1 MPYCF
6 YVHYQLSCDTG
17 PAEYHKYKNVLLK
30 LTLHAPDNEIR
41 SVKFY
46 MKSEAFWEHPFSKK
60 DSQGR

>member
-46 MKSEAFWEHPFSKK
+46 MKSEAF
-60 DSQGR
+60 